1 MRFPILTPQEAAE
14 LFHDGDN
21 VGLSG
26 FTAPG
31 APKVIPGAIAEKA
44 ERLHAEG
51 KPFKIN
57 IFSGASTS
65 DRCDGVISARG

>member
-31 APKVIPGAIAEKA
+31 APKVIPGAIA
-44 ERLHAEG
+44 
-51 KPFKIN
+51 
-57 IFSGASTS
+57 
-65 DRCDGVISARG
+65 

>member
-1 MRFPILTPQEAAE
+1 MRFPVLSPQEAAS
-14 LFHDGDN
+14 LFHNGDN

-31 APKVIPGAIAEKA
+31 APKVVPTAIAEMA

-51 KPFKIN
+51 K
-57 IFSGASTS
+57 
-65 DRCDGVISARG
+65 